1 MPRACPVEPHARRY
15 KGQCDGHTK
24 FRPALSG
31 MGAPLSRGRGGR
43 INALW
48 FPTHLLTTDR
58 SAFILRQSYRKTRG
72 ESMARKKKT
81 DMLQGMLDLLIL
93 RSLRGGPLN
102 GWDIMQRI
110 QIVSGDVFRVIP
122 GSLYPALHRLEAG
135 GLVKAE
141 WGASDNNRRAKFYK
155 MTAAGKKQLD
165 AEWETWKRF
174 SGAVE
179 LILRD
184 A

>member
-1 MPRACPVEPHARRY
+1 GGEGV
-15 KGQCDGHTK
+15 
-24 FRPALSG
+24 
-31 MGAPLSRGRGGR
+31 RG
-43 INALW
+43 I
-48 FPTHLLTTDR
+48 
-58 SAFILRQSYRKTRG
+58 RG
-72 ESMARKKKT
+72 EAQKKSGSRPPTYLHPIGKTLPPAPSKKKRGSMAKKKKT
-81 DMLQGMLDLLIL
+81 KKLQGMLELRKH
-93 RSLRGGPLN
+93 RSLRGGPFDT
-102 GWDIMQRI
+102 WDSMQRI
-110 QIVSGDVFRVIP
+110 QVVSGEVFRVIP

-155 MTAAGKKQLD
+155 LTATGKKQLD